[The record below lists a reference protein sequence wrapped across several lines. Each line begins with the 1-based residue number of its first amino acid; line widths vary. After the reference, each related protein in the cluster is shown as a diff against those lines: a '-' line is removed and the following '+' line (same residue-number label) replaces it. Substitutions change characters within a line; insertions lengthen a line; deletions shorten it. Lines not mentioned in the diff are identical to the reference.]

1 MWPDTE
7 SMIDFR
13 TFLIAG
19 ILFTASGLA
28 SDWPQYGNDP
38 GGARHSPLTDVT
50 PANVTRLRVAW
61 TYRTGDIVDGRGA
74 RSSFQATPLLIDN
87 TLFVATP
94 LNRIIALDPETGAER
109 WKFDPKI
116 ERDGNYGDGLTCRGL
131 GSWKDP
137 RNGRLYLYVATQD
150 GRLISVDGKTG
161 GAVWHAS
168 LVDKIEQKYRGEYH
182 FTSPPAVVRDTVVVG
197 SSINDNNRT
206 NMPSGVV
213 RGFDAR
219 TGAPRWAWDPIPKQK
234 QDPAYASWEKDS
246 ALQTGA
252 GNAWS
257 LLSADNERDL
267 VFVPTGSPSPDFFG
281 GERLGDNRYAN
292 SVVAL
297 RGSTGEL
304 VWHFQ
309 TVHHDLWD
317 YDVPAQPILLSLRK
331 ASAIVPALAQAT
343 KMGHLFLL
351 HRETG
356 KPLFPV
362 EERAVPQT
370 DVPGERTSPTQP
382 FPTIPPPLAPSA
394 AVKPE
399 DAWGMVYWDK
409 KNCRET
415 IASARSE
422 GIFTPPSLRGAIV
435 VPGNIG
441 GSNWG
446 SLSYD
451 PGRGIAVINQTRMPF
466 YVRLYRREDLD
477 KARKENPDSEFAR
490 MLGTPYIMVRRP
502 LISMFKLPCTA
513 PPWGE
518 LLGVQLATGKVL
530 WREPLGTIR
539 DLAPVPLPIKWG
551 TPNLGGPMT
560 TASGLTFIGATM
572 DRYLRAFD
580 TATGKELWKGR
591 LPFTANATPMTYRA
605 RPGGKQFVVIA
616 AGGHAKLP
624 GKLGDHV
631 IAYTLP

>member
-1 MWPDTE
+1 MN
-7 SMIDFR
+7 DFR
-13 TFLIAG
+13 TFLIT
-19 ILFTASGLA
+19 ILMTASGFA
-28 SDWPQYGNDP
+28 SDWPHYGKDA
-38 GGARHSPLTDVT
+38 GGARHSPLTDIT
-50 PANVTRLRVAW
+50 PANVSRLRMAW
-61 TYRTGDIVDGRGA
+61 MYRTGDIVDERGI
-74 RSSFQATPLLIDN
+74 RSSFQATPLMIDG
-87 TLFVATP
+87 TLYVVTP
-94 LNRIIALDPETGAER
+94 LNRIIALDAERGTPR

-116 ERDGNYGDGLTCRGL
+116 DRKADYGDGLTCRGL
-131 GSWKDP
+131 ASWKDP
-137 RNGRLYLYVATQD
+137 RGGSLSLFVATQD
-150 GRLISVDGKTG
+150 GRLIAVNGKSG
-161 GAVWHAS
+161 HAVWEVS
-168 LVDKIEQKYRGEYH
+168 LTAKIEQKYPGEYH

-197 SSINDNNRT
+197 SAINDNNRT
-206 NMPSGVV
+206 QMPSGVV

-219 TGAPRWAWDPIPKQK
+219 TGVQRWAWDPIPKNQH
-234 QDPAYASWEKDS
+234 DPAYASWEKDS
-246 ALQTGA
+246 ALKTGA

-267 VFVPTGSPSPDFFG
+267 VFIPTGSPSPDFFG

-297 RGSTGEL
+297 RGATGEL

-317 YDVPAQPILLSLRK
+317 YDVPAQPILFSLRTAG
-331 ASAIVPALAQAT
+331 ASVPSLAQAT

-351 HRETG
+351 NRETG
-356 KPLFPV
+356 EPLFPV

-382 FPTIPPPLAPSA
+382 FPTVPPPLVTSTP
-394 AVKPE
+394 VKPE
-399 DAWGMVYWDK
+399 DAWGIAYWDSK
-409 KNCRET
+409 KCRET

-422 GIFTPPSLRGAIV
+422 GIFTPPSLGGSIMI
-435 VPGNIG
+435 PGNIG

-446 SLSYD
+446 SFSYD
-451 PGRGIAVINQTRMPF
+451 PGRGIAVINQTRLPF

-477 KARKENPDSEFAR
+477 LARKENPDSEFAR

-502 LISMFKLPCTA
+502 LFSMFKLPCTA

-518 LLGVQLATGKVL
+518 LLGVELATGKVL

-539 DLAPVPLPIKWG
+539 DLIRLPLMIRWG

-560 TASGLTFIGATM
+560 TASGLAFIAATM

-580 TATGKELWKGR
+580 TATGKEIWKGR
-591 LPFTANATPMTYRA
+591 LPVTANATPLTYRA
-605 RPGGKQFVVIA
+605 RPDGKQFVVIA
-616 AGGHAKLP
+616 AGGHAKMP
-624 GKLGDHV
+624 GKLGDYV